1 MSCINHLF
9 PSSFPQLVPQ
19 VGSPRSLAF
28 SPGLGHLL
36 GTAHAALPHRGT
48 GAVARLGHR
57 TEPRV
62 PREDAPG
69 DVQRMDGE
77 MMVFRWLKHG
87 ESMEM
92 DIEVDIDIEIKKLYM
107 YIYKW
112 GWYGFKHGERGWGL
126 AGSISLLYVG
136 HVFFLMRGVWIQCTL
151 YLTEKPSGMHGGL
164 MQWVW
169 KREGWNASHRPHVI
183 PEFHVCAHAS
193 TTLKPN

>member
-92 DIEVDIDIEIKKLYM
+92 DIEVDIDIEIKKLYI
-107 YIYKW
+107 YISGVDMVLNTVKEVGVW
-112 GWYGFKHGERGWGL
+112 RGL
-126 AGSISLLYVG
+126 SACCMLVMC
-136 HVFFLMRGVWIQCTL
+136 FFFMRGVWIQCTL

-164 MQWVW
+164 MQ
-169 KREGWNASHRPHVI
+169 
-183 PEFHVCAHAS
+183 
-193 TTLKPN
+193 